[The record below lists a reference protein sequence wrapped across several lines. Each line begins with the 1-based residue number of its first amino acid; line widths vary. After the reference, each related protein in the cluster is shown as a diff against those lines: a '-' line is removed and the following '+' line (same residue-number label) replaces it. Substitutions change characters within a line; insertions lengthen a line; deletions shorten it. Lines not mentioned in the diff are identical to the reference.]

1 MAELYSTT
9 AVVDPILGT
18 TTIGANTRKVP
29 FNDGN
34 SDGTNDSVMMPGDP
48 TVGWMRI
55 RSTTASFNFVT
66 NAGNAG
72 SNFQKLIYN
81 LQAYPNADLIF
92 YGPPSVITTTDQ
104 VIVCMSNFSEG
115 TGGIT
120 SDLEDYLT
128 SATLGG
134 ITNPGFLH
142 ASFSVSSEITV
153 GFTWD

>member
-1 MAELYSTT
+1 MADLYSTT
-9 AVVDPILGT
+9 AVVDPTSGT

-34 SDGTNDSVMMPGDP
+34 FDGTNDYVMMPGDP

-55 RSTTASFNFVT
+55 RSTTSGFDFVT
-66 NAGNAG
+66 NAGDAG
-72 SNFQKLIYN
+72 SNFYKLIYN

-92 YGPPSVITTTDQ
+92 YGPPSVVTTSDQ

-115 TGGIT
+115 TGSIRI
-120 SDLEDYLT
+120 DLGDYLSSPT
-128 SATLGG
+128 IGG

-142 ASFSVSSEITV
+142 ASFTVGAEVTV